1 MSFSFVYLRA
11 RLTCLAQGYQVTN
24 WQQFLIYI
32 GFTLIAFLLNAF
44 MNSVLPRIY
53 KGALFWSLGGF
64 AVVSI
69 TVLACAS
76 PNYSSGKFVF
86 TEFINQT
93 GWPDGVAWLLG
104 VSGLEDGRPGH
115 LICDID

>member
-1 MSFSFVYLRA
+1 
-11 RLTCLAQGYQVTN
+11 
-24 WQQFLIYI
+24 
-32 GFTLIAFLLNAF
+32 

-64 AVVSI
+64 AIVSI

-76 PNYSSGKFVF
+76 PNYNSGKFVF

-104 VSGLEDGRPGH
+104 VSRREAEARM
-115 LICDID
+115 IDLLYAFG

>member
-1 MSFSFVYLRA
+1 
-11 RLTCLAQGYQVTN
+11 
-24 WQQFLIYI
+24 
-32 GFTLIAFLLNAF
+32 

-64 AVVSI
+64 AIVSI

-104 VSGLEDGRPGH
+104 VGGREDGGQNH
-115 LICDID
+115 LIYNID